1 MVSREYSPE
10 EARNSAN
17 ALIAVITVF
26 VLNWI
31 CNLDEEVEIM
41 ARTGLNIP
49 IVVYYFSRAASLVYC
64 TWTALIYAGLVGSDI
79 PRTSLVISTAA
90 LSPPLP
96 NRGLEGQAVLQQ
108 SRLACRIEGTAF
120 QWPTLIIFLMFA
132 GKCDDWGLVVGAFGE
147 NWLAGC
153 PIVMQSGCFTSRF
166 PARWR
171 VACRVFRMLL
181 LWRRG
186 VEDWAISAR
195 AVESMIMA
203 VLAGPEARGA
213 AGASDVGLVYQSV
226 WRDRCKIH
234 RGGKSTV

>member
-1 MVSREYSPE
+1 
-10 EARNSAN
+10 
-17 ALIAVITVF
+17 
-26 VLNWI
+26 
-31 CNLDEEVEIM
+31 
-41 ARTGLNIP
+41 
-49 IVVYYFSRAASLVYC
+49 
-64 TWTALIYAGLVGSDI
+64 
-79 PRTSLVISTAA
+79 
-90 LSPPLP
+90 
-96 NRGLEGQAVLQQ
+96 
-108 SRLACRIEGTAF
+108 
-120 QWPTLIIFLMFA
+120 MFA

-153 PIVMQSGCFTSRF
+153 LIVMQSGYFTSRF

-171 VACRVFRMLL
+171 VACRVSRTLL

-234 RGGKSTV
+234 RGAIISRSWGS